1 MRFGLDLAQHQ
12 LGWDELVRRARLAE
26 RLGFDG
32 AWVFDHFRPLYG
44 DPAGPCLEGWTLLA
58 GLAAATSRLRLGTL
72 VTGVTYRSPALLAAQ
87 AVTVDHISSGRL
99 ELGIGAAWSE
109 QEHRRLGLAFPP
121 LAERTDRL
129 EEAVQVMRFL
139 MTMDNVTYLGR
150 HYRLKGATYH
160 PRPVQRPTPPVW
172 IGGSGVRYTLPV
184 VARAADVWHG
194 FGSVATLAR
203 RSKLIDEHAERAG
216 RDPEA
221 IMRAASVSISASK
234 TEVEDRIEG
243 LMKAGFSYLVVSWP
257 EIGQE
262 RVEEFAEVLMPAF
275 V

>member
-12 LGWDELVRRARLAE
+12 LDWDELVRRARLAE

-32 AWVFDHFRPLYG
+32 AWVFDHFQPLYG
-44 DPAGPCLEGWTLLA
+44 DPTGPCLEGWTLLA

-194 FGSVATLAR
+194 FGSVAALVR

-221 IMRAASVSISASK
+221 ILRAASVSISASK

-243 LMKAGFSYLVVSWP
+243 LFKAGFGYLVVSWP

>member
-194 FGSVATLAR
+194 FGSVAALAR

-243 LMKAGFSYLVVSWP
+243 LMKAGFGYLVVSWP

>member
-12 LGWDELVRRARLAE
+12 LTWDELVHRARFAE

-32 AWVFDHFRPLYG
+32 VWVFDHFSPLYG
-44 DPAGPCLEGWTLLA
+44 DPTGPCLEGWTLLA

-99 ELGIGAAWSE
+99 ELGMGAAWSE
-109 QEHRRLGLAFPP
+109 QEHRRLGLKFPS

-129 EEAVQVMRFL
+129 EEAVQIMRFL

-150 HYRLKGATYH
+150 HYRLNRATYH
-160 PRPVQRPTPPVW
+160 PRPLQTPTPPIW
-172 IGGSGVRYTLPV
+172 IGGSGERYTLPL
-184 VARAADVWHG
+184 VARTADVWHG
-194 FGSVATLAR
+194 FGSVEALAR
-203 RSKLIDEHAERAG
+203 KSKLIDEHAERAG
-216 RDPEA
+216 RDPAA
-221 IMRAASVSISASK
+221 IARAASVSISDSK
-234 TEVEDRIEG
+234 LDVEERIEG
-243 LMKAGFSYLVVSWP
+243 LQRAGFGYLVISWP
-257 EIGQE
+257 EEGEE
-262 RVEEFAEVLMPAF
+262 RVEEFAHVVMPSL